1 MRLCGY
7 LKEMIRESDRV
18 AENFSSEKKIKDLR
32 FSNYSLPDC
41 ALPLRLFTVSATV
54 LANCLW

>member
-1 MRLCGY
+1 
-7 LKEMIRESDRV
+7 MIRESDRV